1 MHCFS
6 LAVPFWGL
14 AAFATARSTCCK
26 ADTKQCP
33 GTNLSALKETGEPV
47 GNTTV
52 FENASLSSAMQSP
65 PLSNPVPAADHENP
79 TRPVT
84 MYYTGQEDKCRQDTA
99 VLFLTDIYGL
109 ASPEDLRLADS
120 FGRAGYFTVAPDLFN
135 GSPSPLDMN
144 APGFNQTQFLAAH
157 GPNVTDPIVAKG
169 IRYLREVRG
178 YPRVAVTG
186 YCFGGGRR
194 RRVRGAPGHVDGRGD
209 RGHHAARLGRAGP
222 ARRAEPPALRQ
233 ELENIFD
240 NLTSP
245 WQIDLYSG
253 ARHGFAVRGNLSDP
267 QMRFAKETAF
277 IQAVRWF
284 QFWAK

>member
-1 MHCFS
+1 MHYFS

-33 GTNLSALKETGEPV
+33 VTNLSALRETGEPI
-47 GNTTV
+47 GKTTV
-52 FENASLSSAMQSP
+52 FEN
-65 PLSNPVPAADHENP
+65 
-79 TRPVT
+79 VT

-135 GSPSPLDMN
+135 GAPSPLDMN

-157 GPNVTDPIVAKG
+157 GPDVTDPIVAKG

-186 YCFGGGRR
+186 YCFGGRY
-194 RRVRGAPGHVDGRGD
+194 
-209 RGHHAARLGRAGP
+209 
-222 ARRAEPPALRQ
+222 ALRFAGASGAVQ
-233 ELENIFD
+233 GVDAAFAAHPAMWTDAEIAAITLPASEMENLFD
-240 NLTSP
+240 NLTTP

-253 ARHGFAVRGNLSDP
+253 AMHGFAVRGNLSDP

>member
-1 MHCFS
+1 MHYFS
-6 LAVPFWGL
+6 FAVPLWGL
-14 AAFATARSTCCK
+14 AAFATASGSSCCK
-26 ADTKQCP
+26 AAGKCP
-33 GTNLSALKETGEPV
+33 VTDVSALRSTGDPV

-52 FENASLSSAMQSP
+52 FEN
-65 PLSNPVPAADHENP
+65 
-79 TRPVT
+79 VT

-120 FGRAGYFTVAPDLFN
+120 FGRAGYFTVAPDLFD
-135 GSPSPLDMN
+135 GAPSPLDMN

-157 GPNVTDPIVAKG
+157 GPDVTDPLVAKG

-186 YCFGGGRR
+186 YCFGGRTRGR
-194 RRVRGAPGHVDGRGD
+194 RRVRGAPGHVDGRRG
-209 RGHHAARLGRAGP
+209 RGHYAAGLGRARP
-222 ARRAEPPALRQ
+222 ARRAEPPARRQ
-233 ELENIFD
+233 EMENLFD
-240 NLTSP
+240 NLTTP
-245 WQIDLYSG
+245 WQVDLYSG
-253 ARHGFAVRGNLSDP
+253 AMHGFAVRGNLSDP